1 MTVEVSPRERCEM
14 CGVNARNS
22 IELAQEPRDAVTD
35 GPKGADYW
43 PSGTWPFLV
52 KRYVEFDVSIHAHL
66 YLRDNVVGG
75 RVDAVTRNLCLAFKR
90 LPIVTTN
97 LRKVAVSENLRLNVP
112 SPVSNGGIHDMQ
124 IPVSVVVG
132 QTVEGPER
140 VVLGDSVLSLKR
152 LLPLDLC
159 LVGEGHAANALS
171 DGLREGIA
179 LSEPFTLQED
189 GKINTAM
196 DRLAVIFR
204 QLAGE
209 MIEGRPELV
218 EGLSDDQTPFAWM
231 LGSGESSYDQIAGV
245 GVEIRDNAVVIT
257 LEESF
262 DLECQSFRVLYAP
275 SDFSNFEQRVRGV
288 HKVIVL

>member
-1 MTVEVSPRERCEM
+1 
-14 CGVNARNS
+14 
-22 IELAQEPRDAVTD
+22 
-35 GPKGADYW
+35 
-43 PSGTWPFLV
+43 
-52 KRYVEFDVSIHAHL
+52 
-66 YLRDNVVGG
+66 
-75 RVDAVTRNLCLAFKR
+75 
-90 LPIVTTN
+90 
-97 LRKVAVSENLRLNVP
+97 
-112 SPVSNGGIHDMQ
+112 
-124 IPVSVVVG
+124 
-132 QTVEGPER
+132 
-140 VVLGDSVLSLKR
+140 
-152 LLPLDLC
+152 